1 MNLLK
6 RIRSGLGGVL
16 LSLAFV
22 LTLVCGVTFNISP
35 AQAALPSDGV
45 MEVDFI
51 DLGQSDATLI
61 ICGGHTI
68 LIDAGDNNKGTE
80 LQSYLEYMGVDKI
93 DLFVVT
99 HFHSDHCGGA
109 DVIITKF
116 DVDEL
121 LVSDLVPDTAVA
133 RDVFSAA
140 QYKNLKYR
148 TPAAGETFMVGDMRV
163 DIIAP
168 AYDTYTDPNNSSI
181 GLIVTYGDTS
191 FLFAGDAE
199 EEAERA
205 MLSAG
210 IELGAD
216 VYQVN
221 HHGSRTSSCDDF
233 LNAVNPTYAVISC
246 GEGNSY
252 GHPHA
257 APLNS
262 LRMMGVK
269 VFRTDEQ
276 GTIAAYSDG
285 TNITWNCSP
294 SESWLTGGVQTA
306 IDDDTVEGYSESART
321 YDQSSSAKNTGETY
335 YIGNANSKKFHYS
348 WCDSVTKMAEHNK
361 VDLSGYTR
369 DQIIN
374 IGYSPCGACNP

>member
-1 MNLLK
+1 MN
-6 RIRSGLGGVL
+6 IRKKIGRGIGAAL

-22 LTLVCGVTFNISP
+22 ITLICGTAFNTSY
-35 AQAALPSDGV
+35 AQAAYPNDGI

-61 ICGGHTI
+61 MCGDYTI
-68 LIDAGDNNKGTE
+68 LIDAGENNKGTE
-80 LQSYLEYMGVDKI
+80 LQAYLEYMGVDKI

-116 DVDEL
+116 DIGEL

-148 TPAAGETFMVGDMRV
+148 TPSAGESFMVGDMQV
-163 DIIAP
+163 DIVAP

-191 FLFAGDAE
+191 FFFGGDAE
-199 EEAERA
+199 EEAEMA
-205 MLSAG
+205 MLSTG
-210 IELGAD
+210 LDLSAD

-221 HHGSRTSSCDDF
+221 HHGSRTSSCTEF

-257 APLNS
+257 GPLNS

-306 IDDDTVEGYSESART
+306 VDDDTAEGYSESART
-321 YDQSSSAKNTGETY
+321 TDSGSSAKDTGEVY
-335 YIGNANSKKFHYS
+335 YIGNANTKKFHYS
-348 WCDSVTKMAEHNK
+348 WCDSVTRMADRNK

-374 IGYSPCGACNP
+374 MGYSPCGSCNP